1 MIARDLPR
9 SRQRFEVAF
18 WAAMI
23 IGLICFSR
31 VFLSL
36 HYVSDIAAGLLVG
49 TFWLLVGF
57 AVAELNR
64 AALA

>member
-1 MIARDLPR
+1 VIARDLPR

-36 HYVSDIAAGLLVG
+36 HVSDIAAGLLVG